1 MGLLKITQIQR
12 NNSGEI
18 ISVILEDGN
27 QLDLQELFEAVE
39 QGNIGGAFIDV
50 DAVGNKHLHIIS
62 DGDTGDDLDCL
73 SLI

>member
-1 MGLLKITQIQR
+1 MLKIIEIQR
-12 NNSGEI
+12 NNHGEI
-18 ISVILEDGN
+18 IKVILDDGRKM
-27 QLDLQELFEAVE
+27 DLKELFETVE
-39 QGNIGGAFIDV
+39 QGNICDAYIDV